1 MLSKLFII
9 FISLVL
15 GSSFILQTDKSFKT
29 IVFKQKYCNVQI
41 DDFGNAYIISKMEI
55 LKYNAAGELIK
66 SFSTK
71 RYGSIDFVDVTNPLK
86 ILVYY
91 KDFQQI
97 LFLDNQ
103 LTASSNMISLEV
115 LGLEQT
121 SLVCTS
127 ANNSFWLY
135 DKQNNSLQRFG
146 EKSQQLVKIDNLKRV
161 LDIDIKPNF
170 MKEKSNYLYL
180 NCPNEGI
187 LVFDIYGS
195 FLKTIPIK
203 NISEFDIQNNNVF
216 YFQNKTLNE
225 YSSQTF
231 NTTKKVFN
239 DSLLKTVYWQSD
251 KFYKVFQDS
260 LSKEI
265 LK

>member
-1 MLSKLFII
+1 M
-9 FISLVL
+9 
-15 GSSFILQTDKSFKT
+15 
-29 IVFKQKYCNVQI
+29 FKQQNSHVSI
-41 DDFGNAYIISKMEI
+41 DDFGNTYVITKSEI
-55 LKYNAAGELIK
+55 LKYNVAGELIK

-97 LFLDNQ
+97 IFLDNQ
-103 LTASSNMISLEV
+103 LTASSNMISLETI
-115 LGLEQT
+115 GLEQT

-135 DKQNNSLQRFG
+135 NKQNNSLQRYS
-146 EKSQQLVKIDNLKRV
+146 EKSQQLVKIDNLKRI

-203 NISEFDIQNNNVF
+203 NVTEFDVQNSNVL
-216 YFQNKTLNE
+216 YFKNKVLNE

-231 NTTKKVFN
+231 NTTRKVFT
-239 DSLLKTVYWQSD
+239 DSLLSTVYWQNNI
-251 KFYKVFQDS
+251 FYKVYQDS
-260 LSKEI
+260 LTREVTK
-265 LK
+265 

>member
-1 MLSKLFII
+1 MNKFIAIFVFSITCSFII
-9 FISLVL
+9 
-15 GSSFILQTDKSFKT
+15 QTDTNWK
-29 IVFKQKYCNVQI
+29 VVLLKQKNSKVTI
-41 DDFGNAYIISKMEI
+41 DDFGNAYVISKNEI
-55 LKYNAAGELIK
+55 LKYNATGDLTK

-71 RYGSIDFVDVTNPLK
+71 RYGNIDFVDVTNPLK

-103 LTASSNMISLEV
+103 LTESSSMISLEA

-135 DKQNNSLQRFG
+135 NKQNNSLLRYG
-146 EKSQQLVKIDNLKRV
+146 EKSQVLVKIENLKRV
-161 LDIDIKPNF
+161 LDVDIKPNF
-170 MKEKSNYLYL
+170 MREKSNYLYL

-203 NISEFDIQNNNVF
+203 NIVEFDVQNKNVF
-216 YFQNKTLNE
+216 YFEKNMLKE
-225 YSSQTF
+225 YSSVTF
-231 NTTKKVFN
+231 NTTQKQFP
-239 DSLLKTVYWQSD
+239 DSLIKTVYWQHNR
-251 KFYKVFQDS
+251 FYKVYQDS
-260 LSKEI
+260 L
-265 LK
+265 LLQQF

>member
-1 MLSKLFII
+1 MKKVIII
-9 FISLVL
+9 FASVFIFC
-15 GSSFILQTDKSFKT
+15 SFILQTDKGFKT
-29 IVFKQKYCNVQI
+29 IVFKQQNSHVCI
-41 DDFGNAYIISKMEI
+41 DDFGNTYVITKSEI
-55 LKYNAAGELIK
+55 LKYNVTGELIK

-97 LFLDNQ
+97 IFLDNQ
-103 LTASSNMISLEV
+103 LTASSNMISLETI
-115 LGLEQT
+115 GLEQT

-135 DKQNNSLQRFG
+135 NKQNNSLLRYS

-203 NISEFDIQNNNVF
+203 NITEFDIQNSNVF
-216 YFQNKTLNE
+216 YFKNKTLNE

-231 NTTKKVFN
+231 NTTQKEFT
-239 DSLLKTVYWQSD
+239 DSLLSTVYWQNNV
-251 KFYKVFQDS
+251 FYKVFQDS
-260 LSKEI
+260 LTREVAK
-265 LK
+265 